1 MCSIL
6 QATLNVKSFDTI
18 PVIEENVDA
27 CEIPAAGILNFVT
40 ANWSFRKMPKAKKK
54 DNKTT
59 HCKTITRS
67 HTDALSSSRRSDI
80 NLSDIFFNLLKGE
93 DTSSS
98 EIAMSS
104 PQMCTNSVQS
114 LIRLS
119 AIQEQSDTLF
129 STQDRSCL
137 F

>member
-1 MCSIL
+1 
-6 QATLNVKSFDTI
+6 
-18 PVIEENVDA
+18 
-27 CEIPAAGILNFVT
+27 
-40 ANWSFRKMPKAKKK
+40 MPKAKKK

-59 HCKTITRS
+59 YCKTITRS

-80 NLSDIFFNLLKGE
+80 NLSDIFFNFLKGE

-114 LIRLS
+114 LIRSS